1 MVETR
6 LDWTALFVN
15 ASCWN
20 LTKPLLQE
28 NQATLTETNPEDRTP
43 VAGRHLRCIFG
54 DSSIKSSE
62 TSKTFFGHV
71 DFIPTNFE
79 CNEKAAV
86 CALTV
91 LLRLVRPTPQVT
103 SQRSQRLQ
111 S

>member
-54 DSSIKSSE
+54 IHQSS
-62 TSKTFFGHV
+62 
-71 DFIPTNFE
+71 
-79 CNEKAAV
+79 
-86 CALTV
+86 
-91 LLRLVRPTPQVT
+91 QVKLQKLFLGMLIL
-103 SQRSQRLQ
+103 SQRILNATKKQPYAP
-111 S
+111 